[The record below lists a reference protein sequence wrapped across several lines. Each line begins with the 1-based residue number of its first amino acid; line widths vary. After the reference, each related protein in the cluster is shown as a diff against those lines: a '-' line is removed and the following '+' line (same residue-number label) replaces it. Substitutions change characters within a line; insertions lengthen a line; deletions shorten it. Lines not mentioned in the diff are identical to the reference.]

1 MVVKTIAAESPDR
14 VALTT
19 LPDGTVMAAL
29 RDNVT
34 EVAEEDCTGYAYDEV
49 IFPLPQDRAAAE
61 SAASVEA
68 AFDDWWAYGAAYT
81 KEEAAP
87 TLEER
92 VACIENA
99 FAELMDM

>member
-1 MVVKTIAAESPDR
+1 MIEKAMSAETPQK
-14 VALTT
+14 VEVFT
-19 LPDGTVMAAL
+19 LPDGAVLVAL
-29 RDNVT
+29 HDNAKRLT
-34 EVAEEDCTGYAYDEV
+34 QNDWTGWECDEV
-49 IFPLPQDRAAAE
+49 RFLLPTDRTGETVE
-61 SAASVEA
+61 SITA

>member
-1 MVVKTIAAESPDR
+1 MIVKTIAAESLDR

-34 EVAEEDCTGYAYDEV
+34 EVTEEDCTGYAYDEV
-49 IFPLPQDRAAAE
+49 IFPLPQDRAAE
-61 SAASVEA
+61 ENAASVEA
-68 AFDDWWAYGAAYT
+68 AFDDWWAYGAAY
-81 KEEAAP
+81 ECDEAVP

-92 VACIENA
+92 VAALE
-99 FAELMDM
+99 ELLMEV

>member
-14 VALTT
+14 VTLTT

-34 EVAEEDCTGYAYDEV
+34 EVTEEDCTGYAYDEV
-49 IFPLPQDRAAAE
+49 IFTLPQDRAAEE

-68 AFDDWWAYGAAYT
+68 AFGDWWAYGAAYAGDVT
-81 KEEAAP
+81 AP

-92 VACIENA
+92 VAALE
-99 FAELMDM
+99 ELLMEV